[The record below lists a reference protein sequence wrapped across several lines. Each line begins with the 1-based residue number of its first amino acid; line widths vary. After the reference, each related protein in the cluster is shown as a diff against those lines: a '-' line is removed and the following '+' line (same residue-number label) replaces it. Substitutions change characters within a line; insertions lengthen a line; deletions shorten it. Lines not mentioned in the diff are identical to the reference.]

1 MRGLK
6 GHYEKMR
13 ALLAER
19 ALYRSEDVGEWA
31 RRWSEAMETARRKE
45 HLCEVDEVADAVASH
60 VAGLEAQLALTLP
73 VIQKMRGYETERGR
87 EDYTTTMRYR
97 AALLTEIGRVGE
109 LVAPSGFG
117 RAA

>member
-6 GHYEKMR
+6 GQYEKIR

-19 ALYRSEDVGEWA
+19 VLYRSEDAGEWTN
-31 RRWSEAMETARRKE
+31 RWSEAMEAAHRKE
-45 HLCEVDEVADAVASH
+45 RLCDISELEDAVESH
-60 VAGLEAQLALTLP
+60 VAGLEAQLALTMP
-73 VIQKMRGYETERGR
+73 VIQHMRGYETERGR

-97 AALLTEIGRVGE
+97 AALLDEIERV
-109 LVAPSGFG
+109 VALSEPDGLD

>member
-6 GHYEKMR
+6 GHYEKIR

-19 ALYRSEDVGEWA
+19 VLYRSEDVGEWTA
-31 RRWSEAMETARRKE
+31 RWADAMEVARRKE
-45 HLCEVDEVADAVASH
+45 RLCAAIEIEEAVAAH
-60 VAGLEAQLALTLP
+60 VRGLESQLALTLP

-97 AALLTEIGRVGE
+97 AALLSEIERVGE
-109 LVAPSGFG
+109 IDVSA
-117 RAA
+117 RYDKAA

>member
-6 GHYEKMR
+6 GQYEKIR

-19 ALYRSEDVGEWA
+19 VLYRSEDAGEWTG
-31 RRWSEAMETARRKE
+31 RWSEAMDAAHRKE
-45 HLCEVDEVADAVASH
+45 RLCETPELEDAVAAH
-60 VAGLEAQLALTLP
+60 VAGLQAQLALTMP
-73 VIQKMRGYETERGR
+73 VIKQMRGYVTERGR

-97 AALLTEIGRVGE
+97 AALLAEIERVASLGE
-109 LVAPSGFG
+109 RDGFG